1 MTESI
6 NRYSWF
12 KNLSQAQY
20 LNLLA
25 HLQREN
31 EVHANNLEFKGMR
44 LTDENNKLIE
54 ANIKGVY
61 NSSWFIYSAIRS
73 LSTINIEKIHSRKTV
88 WKVLF
93 KSIIPFIEE
102 EKKLKNV
109 SLHYST
115 MNQMKDRAIE
125 FWELT
130 RKLVLDYRRID
141 AEAEKS
147 VLQNFDK
154 DRSLSKIVKDPTTTP
169 FPKVNIELEQVR
181 ELIILANTGNLS
193 AEEEYFIEQTNQSYI
208 RSIVYNSQDLLNAD
222 FKTRDEAEAEFLKQL
237 EIIEQQIRSIIVASQ
252 QRTLSDVK
260 IQTNFLTSKSEFAEG
275 TEKIT

>member
-1 MTESI
+1 MTDSI
-6 NRYSWF
+6 SKYSWF

-44 LTDENNKLIE
+44 LTDSNKEIIE
-54 ANIKGVY
+54 ANVKGTY

-73 LSTINIEKIHSRKTV
+73 LSTIDIEKVHNRKSI
-88 WKVLF
+88 WKILF

-102 EKKLKNV
+102 EKKLKGV
-109 SLHYST
+109 SLHFAT
-115 MNQMKDRAIE
+115 MNQMKDQAIYALE
-125 FWELT
+125 ST
-130 RKLVLDYRRID
+130 RKLVLIYRKID
-141 AEAEKS
+141 AETEKS

-154 DRSLSKIVKDPTTTP
+154 DRSLSKIVKDPSSTP
-169 FPKVNIELEQVR
+169 FPKVNVELEQVR
-181 ELIILANTGNLS
+181 ELILLANTGKLS
-193 AEEEYFIEQTNQSYI
+193 AEEEYFIEQTNQNYI

-222 FKTRDEAEAEFLKQL
+222 FKTRDEAEVEFLKQL

-252 QRTLSDVK
+252 QRTLSNVK
-260 IQTNFLTSKSEFAEG
+260 VQTNFLTSKTEFTEG